1 MIKMYELRLRQK
13 TQRQNQ
19 NRCQILLLYSLQRL
33 NGAETEGEA
42 FRQDI
47 QESYNQIVH
56 WRRSLFKVPS
66 EQAGKSFVREL
77 TRMFKSYVEASA
89 LECVALQAAM
99 VMPVLLL
106 QKPHPKSKAKEH
118 IVHLNRRLKQW
129 MNGDIIDL
137 PDEGRVI
144 QQRLDRQ
151 HRQQS
156 CEHTARIFAK
166 LMMEGKVR
174 EALRLISEDQSGGN
188 LSLDS
193 HVLPDNPETVA
204 ETLLKKP
211 PPGRP
216 PMYHQL

>member
-1 MIKMYELRLRQK
+1 MIKMYELPLRRK
-13 TQRQNQ
+13 T
-19 NRCQILLLYSLQRL
+19 QILLLYSLQRL
-33 NGAETEGEA
+33 NGAETEAEA

-56 WRRSLFKVPS
+56 WRRNLFKVPS

-77 TRMFKSYVEASA
+77 ARMFKSYVEASA

-118 IVHLNRRLKQW
+118 IVHLNRRLKQR

-144 QQRLDRQ
+144 QQRLGRQ
-151 HRQQS
+151 HRQRS
-156 CEHTARIFAK
+156 CKHTARIFAK
-166 LMMEGKVR
+166 LMIKGKVR
-174 EALRLISEDQSGGN
+174 AALWLVSEDQSRGN

-193 HVLPDNPETVA
+193 HVLTDNSETV
-204 ETLLKKP
+204 
-211 PPGRP
+211 
-216 PMYHQL
+216 

>member
-1 MIKMYELRLRQK
+1 MYELPLRRK
-13 TQRQNQ
+13 T
-19 NRCQILLLYSLQRL
+19 QILLLYSLQRL
-33 NGAETEGEA
+33 NGAETEAEA

-56 WRRSLFKVPS
+56 WRRNLFKVPS

-77 TRMFKSYVEASA
+77 ARMFKSYVEASA

-118 IVHLNRRLKQW
+118 IVHLNRRLKQR

-137 PDEGRVI
+137 PVEGRVI
-144 QQRLDRQ
+144 QQRLGRQ
-151 HRQQS
+151 HRQRS

-166 LMMEGKVR
+166 LMIKGKVR
-174 EALRLISEDQSGGN
+174 AALWLISEDQSRGN
-188 LSLDS
+188 LYLDS
-193 HVLPDNPETVA
+193 HVLTDNSETV
-204 ETLLKKP
+204 
-211 PPGRP
+211 
-216 PMYHQL
+216 